1 MFWFFGRESRE
12 IEGLKMSFGTI
23 LTMAGGLGLFL
34 FGMELMSDSIEKV
47 AGAKLR
53 RILEIFTTNRFMGMI
68 VGIIF
73 TGIIQSSSACTVMVV
88 SFVNSGLMNLYQAA
102 GVILGANI
110 GTTITS
116 QLVSFNLSKIAPLIL
131 LVGVVVMMFTKK
143 EKVRKVAE
151 VVVGFGILF
160 VGLSTMSQAMAN
172 MKNEPQVVNLL
183 MSLKNPFL
191 ATLMGFALTAVIQS
205 SSVTVS
211 IVLLLAN
218 QDLLPLPITLYIIL
232 GCNIGACATAM
243 LASMTGK
250 KDAKRAALIHLLFNI
265 IGTVIIYIALFV
277 AGDQIVELI
286 KSISADNGRFVAN
299 AHTMIKIAQVI
310 MLFPFTGWL
319 VKMTYLIVPGEDQ
332 KVGYRESYQLKYIGD
347 KVVFNP
353 ATAVVE
359 VVKELERMASLA
371 EENLNRAM
379 NALIT
384 LDEEDIEEVYEVEKN
399 INFLNHAITDYLVK
413 INQTTLPIEDLNSLG
428 ALFHV
433 VNDIER
439 IGDHAENVADAARQ
453 RKEEG
458 ISISKEAQ
466 KELGDMLEM
475 VNKIIRYAVEMFAK
489 SDETHMQEIVT
500 LEDQVDEKE
509 RELQKKHVERL
520 TKGECSPEAGMIF
533 SDIVSGLERVA
544 DHATNIA
551 FAITTEEEMDEGKVN
566 N

>member
-47 AGAKLR
+47 AGARLR

-191 ATLMGFALTAVIQS
+191 ATLMGFALTAIIQS

-299 AHTMIKIAQVI
+299 AHTLIKIAQVI

-359 VVKELERMASLA
+359 VIKELERMASLA

-439 IGDHAENVADAARQ
+439 IGDHAENLADAARQ

-458 ISISKEAQ
+458 VSISKEAQ

-489 SDETHMQEIVT
+489 SDESHMQEIVT

-551 FAITTEEEMDEGKVN
+551 FAITTEEDAEDGDIKR
-566 N
+566 

>member
-1 MFWFFGRESRE
+1 
-12 IEGLKMSFGTI
+12 MSFGTI

-47 AGAKLR
+47 AGARLR

-191 ATLMGFALTAVIQS
+191 ATLMGFALTAIIQS

-299 AHTMIKIAQVI
+299 AHTLIKIAQVI

-359 VVKELERMASLA
+359 VIKELERMASLA

-384 LDEEDIEEVYEVEKN
+384 LDEEDIEDVYEVEKN

-458 ISISKEAQ
+458 VSISKEAQ

-489 SDETHMQEIVT
+489 SDESHMQEIVT

-551 FAITTEEEMDEGKVN
+551 FAITTEEDAEDGDIKR
-566 N
+566 

>member
-1 MFWFFGRESRE
+1 
-12 IEGLKMSFGTI
+12 
-23 LTMAGGLGLFL
+23 MAGGLGLFL

-47 AGAKLR
+47 AGARLR

-299 AHTMIKIAQVI
+299 AHTLIKIAQVI

-458 ISISKEAQ
+458 VSISKEAQ

-489 SDETHMQEIVT
+489 SDETHMQEIIT

-551 FAITTEEEMDEGKVN
+551 FAITTEDEMDEGKTN
-566 N
+566 

>member
-47 AGAKLR
+47 AGARLR

-191 ATLMGFALTAVIQS
+191 ATLMGFALTAIIQS

-299 AHTMIKIAQVI
+299 AHTLIKIAQVI

-359 VVKELERMASLA
+359 VIKELERMASLA

-453 RKEEG
+453 LKEEG
-458 ISISKEAQ
+458 VSISKEAQ

-489 SDETHMQEIVT
+489 SDESHMQEIVT

-551 FAITTEEEMDEGKVN
+551 FAITTEEDAEDGDIKR
-566 N
+566 

>member
-1 MFWFFGRESRE
+1 
-12 IEGLKMSFGTI
+12 MSFGTI

-47 AGAKLR
+47 AGARLR

-191 ATLMGFALTAVIQS
+191 ATLMGFALTAIIQS

-359 VVKELERMASLA
+359 VIKELERMASLA

-384 LDEEDIEEVYEVEKN
+384 LDEEDIDEVYEVEKN

-458 ISISKEAQ
+458 VSISKEAQ

-489 SDETHMQEIVT
+489 SDETHMQEIIT

-551 FAITTEEEMDEGKVN
+551 FAITTEEEMDEGKTN
-566 N
+566 

>member
-1 MFWFFGRESRE
+1 
-12 IEGLKMSFGTI
+12 
-23 LTMAGGLGLFL
+23 MAGGLGLFL

-47 AGAKLR
+47 AGARLR
-53 RILEIFTTNRFMGMI
+53 RILEIFTTNKFMGMI

-131 LVGVVVMMFTKK
+131 LVGVIVMMFTNK

-160 VGLSTMSQAMAN
+160 VGLSTMSQAMGN

-191 ATLMGFALTAVIQS
+191 ATLMGFALTAIIQS

-243 LASMTGK
+243 LASLSGK

-265 IGTVIIYIALFV
+265 IGTVIIYIALFI
-277 AGDQIVELI
+277 AGDQIVALI

-299 AHTMIKIAQVI
+299 AHTLIKITQVI
-310 MLFPFTGWL
+310 LLFPFTGWL
-319 VKMTYLIVPGEDQ
+319 VKMTYLIVPGEDK

-458 ISISKEAQ
+458 ITISKEAQ
-466 KELGDMLEM
+466 RELGDMLDM

-489 SDETHMQEIVT
+489 SDETHRQEIVT

-551 FAITTEEEMDEGKVN
+551 FAITTEEEMDEGKAN
-566 N
+566 

>member
-1 MFWFFGRESRE
+1 
-12 IEGLKMSFGTI
+12 MSFGTI

-47 AGAKLR
+47 AGARLR

-191 ATLMGFALTAVIQS
+191 ATLMGFALTAIIQS

-299 AHTMIKIAQVI
+299 AHTLIKIAQVI

-439 IGDHAENVADAARQ
+439 IGDHAENVADAARH

-458 ISISKEAQ
+458 VSISKEAQ

-489 SDETHMQEIVT
+489 SDETHMQEIIT

-551 FAITTEEEMDEGKVN
+551 FAITTEEEMDEGKTN
-566 N
+566 

>member
-1 MFWFFGRESRE
+1 
-12 IEGLKMSFGTI
+12 MSFGTI

-47 AGAKLR
+47 AGARLR

-191 ATLMGFALTAVIQS
+191 ATLMGFALTAIIQS

-299 AHTMIKIAQVI
+299 AHTLIKIAQVI

-359 VVKELERMASLA
+359 VIKELERMASLA

-458 ISISKEAQ
+458 VSISKEAQ

-533 SDIVSGLERVA
+533 SDVVSGLERVA

>member
-1 MFWFFGRESRE
+1 
-12 IEGLKMSFGTI
+12 
-23 LTMAGGLGLFL
+23 MAGGLGLFL

-47 AGAKLR
+47 AGARLR

-191 ATLMGFALTAVIQS
+191 ATLMGFALTAIIQS

-299 AHTMIKIAQVI
+299 AHTLIKIAQVI

-458 ISISKEAQ
+458 VSISKEAQ
-466 KELGDMLEM
+466 KELGEMLEM

-489 SDETHMQEIVT
+489 SDETHMQEIIT

-551 FAITTEEEMDEGKVN
+551 FAITTEDEMDEGKTN
-566 N
+566 

>member
-1 MFWFFGRESRE
+1 
-12 IEGLKMSFGTI
+12 
-23 LTMAGGLGLFL
+23 MAGGLGLFL

-68 VGIIF
+68 VGIVF

-299 AHTMIKIAQVI
+299 AHTLIKIVQVI

-458 ISISKEAQ
+458 VSISKEAQ

-489 SDETHMQEIVT
+489 SDETHMQEIIT

-551 FAITTEEEMDEGKVN
+551 FAITTEDEMDEGKTN
-566 N
+566 

>member
-1 MFWFFGRESRE
+1 
-12 IEGLKMSFGTI
+12 
-23 LTMAGGLGLFL
+23 MAGGLGLFL

-47 AGAKLR
+47 AGARLR

-191 ATLMGFALTAVIQS
+191 ATLMGFALTAIIQS

-299 AHTMIKIAQVI
+299 AHTLIKIAQVI

-458 ISISKEAQ
+458 VSISKEAQ

-489 SDETHMQEIVT
+489 SDETHMQEIIT

-509 RELQKKHVERL
+509 CELQKKHVERL

-551 FAITTEEEMDEGKVN
+551 FAITTEEEMDEGKTN
-566 N
+566 

>member
-1 MFWFFGRESRE
+1 MLWLFGRESRE

-47 AGAKLR
+47 AGARLR

-191 ATLMGFALTAVIQS
+191 ATLMGFALTAIIQS

-299 AHTMIKIAQVI
+299 AHTLIKIAQVI

-359 VVKELERMASLA
+359 VIKELERMASLA

-458 ISISKEAQ
+458 VSISKEAQ

-489 SDETHMQEIVT
+489 SDESHMQEIVT

-551 FAITTEEEMDEGKVN
+551 FAITTEEDAEDGDIKR
-566 N
+566 